1 LIIGERSIMS
11 QDVERYLYFTV
22 ALLKDSFA
30 LDALWQDALKYH
42 MIDQPGKL
50 IAIRLTEYYE
60 IMSSGV
66 LPSVAGISI
75 ANTNQQQQ
83 EASNG
88 VNHEEQPLIQPSS
101 HKNEAMFDQPE
112 LYYTEAERTVAASP
126 DVAYNAEAAADYW
139 TLL

>member
-1 LIIGERSIMS
+1 MS

-66 LPSVAGISI
+66 LPSVAGLSI

-88 VNHEEQPLIQPSS
+88 TNHEEQPLIQPSS
-101 HKNEAMFDQPE
+101 HKHEAMFDQPE
-112 LYYTEAERTVAASP
+112 LYYTEAERHVAASP

>member
-1 LIIGERSIMS
+1 MS

-50 IAIRLTEYYE
+50 IAVRLTEYYE

-75 ANTNQQQQ
+75 TNTNQQQQ
-83 EASNG
+83 ENSNG
-88 VNHEEQPLIQPSS
+88 VSREEQPLIQPSS
-101 HKNEAMFDQPE
+101 HQNEAMFDQPE
-112 LYYTEAERTVAASP
+112 RYYTEAEKTVTASP

>member
-1 LIIGERSIMS
+1 MS

-66 LPSVAGISI
+66 LPPVAGLSL

-88 VNHEEQPLIQPSS
+88 ANHEEQPLIQPSTHNS

-112 LYYTEAERTVAASP
+112 LYYTEAERPVAASP

>member
-1 LIIGERSIMS
+1 MS

-83 EASNG
+83 ETSNG
-88 VNHEEQPLIQPSS
+88 ANREEQPLIQPSS

-112 LYYTEAERTVAASP
+112 LYYTEAERTVTASP